1 MPEEQKTTDAPTE
14 AMAEN
19 GTGTNS
25 PTKSPV
31 SKGKMAL
38 AKITL
43 LDGTVRDYYID
54 RKARGQELLDMICQS
69 MNLLE
74 KDYFGLIYED
84 RHDSRN
90 WLDLYKRIIKFIKT
104 EPWKFNFEVKFYPP
118 DPAQLQEDIT
128 RYQLCLQIRNDI
140 ITGRLLCSFVTHAL
154 LGSYLVQSE
163 IGDYDPEE
171 HGRTYLKDFKFAPNQ
186 TPELIEK
193 VMDLHK
199 THKGQTPAEAELHYL
214 ENAKKLAM
222 YGVDLHPAK
231 DSEGV
236 DIMLGVCASGLLV
249 YRDCLR
255 INRFAWPKILKISYK
270 RHNFYIKIRPGDFE
284 QFESTIGFK
293 LANHRAAKKLWKVC
307 VEHHTFFRLMSP
319 EPVKKV
325 GLIPYLGS
333 RFRYSGRTHYETKKT
348 PIDRQ
353 PPQFERTLSGRRLAS
368 RSMDAL
374 GGPKS
379 VETYGSE
386 PSKRHTMSY
395 EPETLPDDIEHI
407 DRRPSPIKKQK
418 EKLTRKTSAGTTSAS
433 STSSLEGEYD
443 ADRERKKPVGG
454 IAVLPP
460 GNLSKKKKDK
470 QNENEK
476 ENHNDLNNTD
486 LINDIDDKLLSKKE
500 LKKKDKETPK
510 KIREKKEKVKSPVGG
525 FLFAKKDKDK
535 KQKKGKELDESID
548 KSDVESNLSMLEKQE
563 KEIDKETDMEKKQ
576 HPTKSS
582 QLPGYTKPYDYEET
596 EASPTKKPF
605 TPHGFTYEDRPASPG
620 IQDHSSPTSASRKAT
635 GLAFNYAPGE
645 EKKVAESAEKRK
657 TKEADKQASGLKTPG
672 LNYVESAALKEQQ
685 KNVTKDTDKDQ
696 IAIFI
701 AGECQHEDST
711 NQAAI
716 VPPISAESK
725 PDYHILPLPDGSR
738 IIGGMIYTKEGK
750 LLDQSNLGPYDSKII
765 DGKVCGKDDKLLK
778 KADFGPHGVHISN
791 GIITGKDNKPFYQ
804 EILGT
809 DRNLI
814 KNGIIYSPNDE
825 AVKQS
830 FLGPNHAIVK
840 EGKILLK
847 NGKPVEHCQL
857 GTDGTYVKEGLIF
870 TSNSKPMTQGSYDTD
885 GKYIVA
891 GIVCNE
897 EGKPLMQIAIVPDNT
912 FICDGLIHGRDGKLL
927 NAGKLGVE
935 GHTVIE
941 GKIYSKD
948 NKLIKHESFSSD
960 GSIIKDGIIYSKD
973 GKFLTQGSLLPSG
986 AHLKDGKVVGK
997 DGKPIKHA
1005 FYKSNGSF
1013 VKDGMIY
1020 AENGR
1025 LLNQIPLITDGHFI
1039 KEGLVYGRNNKPLS
1053 QGLFKP
1059 DDLIIKEGILYNADN
1074 TIMSNINLGPE
1085 GLVVK
1090 DGTVL
1095 GKDGKPAKQESFG
1108 SNGSYIKKGI
1118 IYAKNGKPL
1127 NQDSLVSE
1135 GAAIRD
1141 GKIYNMDG
1149 KLVKFSF
1156 FKPDGSYIKDG
1167 LIYGND
1173 KKPLNLNAVLPEDS
1187 FIVNGVIFNHSGKP
1201 LNKESF
1207 GSDGSYIAGG
1217 LVHGKDGRIVLQG
1230 VFGPDGN
1237 TIRNGII
1244 IGRDNKPLTQDDKGP
1259 DNIAINNGKIV
1270 DNHGNPKNLPSLI
1283 PDGCYIQDGVVYDKN
1298 GQLLRQGAF
1307 KPDGCYIRDGLV
1319 YGWGGQLLNAGSE
1332 LPNDSY
1338 IEEGKIYGKD
1348 GKPLNHISFGIEG
1361 SFIENGVIYGKNRK
1375 LLSHGTFGNDGSYIK
1390 NGLLYGP
1397 NGKPLNRR
1405 RTIITVTSVRY
1416 GLVCD
1421 DDGKPLKSGNFDNDG
1436 NVIKNGRI
1444 YDHTGGYLN
1453 QNIYGHD
1460 GNFIKDGLIYGR
1472 NGKPL
1477 SQGALPPESSFI
1489 KNGKVLDANGQPL
1502 TQEAFG
1508 SEGLKIVQGVVVDKT
1523 GKPVKQTNFD
1533 DEGNI
1538 VKDGIICAPTGKP
1551 LDKYFITITMVHKG
1565 LVCDKDEKPIVR
1577 APFGT
1582 DGGFVKDG
1590 KIHDKF
1596 GKLYNQELFSE
1607 DGSYVKDGVIY
1618 GNNNQPMDS
1627 TTILKDLQEPLKSI
1641 SAKLKK
1647 SAIST
1652 TTPTIVKTTTKQS
1665 VVKDQEGVTQ
1675 NIQEKIEDLTPGGT
1689 GQVTVSTHV
1698 NKAEASDDGRTPYMT
1713 ATAVTTR
1720 TAMMHEDLEKNQKT
1734 SQVEEK
1740 TVAHTTATSAT
1751 RQEQRVVTQEV
1762 RTTSHVLS
1770 GEQLF
1775 SRRLSTSSSS
1785 SGDSG
1790 TPIDLDDDQQ
1800 AFYNQYYQG
1809 DPAVIATEK
1818 HVYTGEPE
1826 SNVTTTTTVPVV
1838 TTEAR
1843 KVALESEDGNYS
1855 ATGEIVSTQ
1864 TISSKTRTVET
1875 ITYKTE
1881 KDGVVETRVEQK
1893 ITIQSD
1899 GDPIDH
1905 DRALAEAIQEATAM
1919 NPDMTVEKIEIQQQT
1934 AQ

>member
-1 MPEEQKTTDAPTE
+1 MPEEQKTAGAPTE

-84 RHDSRN
+84 RYDSRN
-90 WLDLYKRIIKFIKT
+90 WLDLYKRITKFIKT

-443 ADRERKKPVGG
+443 ADRERK
-454 IAVLPP
+454 
-460 GNLSKKKKDK
+460 
-470 QNENEK
+470 
-476 ENHNDLNNTD
+476 
-486 LINDIDDKLLSKKE
+486 
-500 LKKKDKETPK
+500 
-510 KIREKKEKVKSPVGG
+510 
-525 FLFAKKDKDK
+525 
-535 KQKKGKELDESID
+535 
-548 KSDVESNLSMLEKQE
+548 
-563 KEIDKETDMEKKQ
+563 
-576 HPTKSS
+576 
-582 QLPGYTKPYDYEET
+582 
-596 EASPTKKPF
+596 
-605 TPHGFTYEDRPASPG
+605 
-620 IQDHSSPTSASRKAT
+620 
-635 GLAFNYAPGE
+635 
-645 EKKVAESAEKRK
+645 
-657 TKEADKQASGLKTPG
+657 
-672 LNYVESAALKEQQ
+672 
-685 KNVTKDTDKDQ
+685 
-696 IAIFI
+696 
-701 AGECQHEDST
+701 
-711 NQAAI
+711 
-716 VPPISAESK
+716 
-725 PDYHILPLPDGSR
+725 
-738 IIGGMIYTKEGK
+738 
-750 LLDQSNLGPYDSKII
+750 
-765 DGKVCGKDDKLLK
+765 
-778 KADFGPHGVHISN
+778 
-791 GIITGKDNKPFYQ
+791 
-804 EILGT
+804 
-809 DRNLI
+809 
-814 KNGIIYSPNDE
+814 
-825 AVKQS
+825 
-830 FLGPNHAIVK
+830 
-840 EGKILLK
+840 
-847 NGKPVEHCQL
+847 
-857 GTDGTYVKEGLIF
+857 
-870 TSNSKPMTQGSYDTD
+870 
-885 GKYIVA
+885 
-891 GIVCNE
+891 
-897 EGKPLMQIAIVPDNT
+897 
-912 FICDGLIHGRDGKLL
+912 
-927 NAGKLGVE
+927 
-935 GHTVIE
+935 
-941 GKIYSKD
+941 
-948 NKLIKHESFSSD
+948 
-960 GSIIKDGIIYSKD
+960 
-973 GKFLTQGSLLPSG
+973 
-986 AHLKDGKVVGK
+986 
-997 DGKPIKHA
+997 
-1005 FYKSNGSF
+1005 
-1013 VKDGMIY
+1013 
-1020 AENGR
+1020 
-1025 LLNQIPLITDGHFI
+1025 
-1039 KEGLVYGRNNKPLS
+1039 
-1053 QGLFKP
+1053 
-1059 DDLIIKEGILYNADN
+1059 
-1074 TIMSNINLGPE
+1074 
-1085 GLVVK
+1085 
-1090 DGTVL
+1090 
-1095 GKDGKPAKQESFG
+1095 
-1108 SNGSYIKKGI
+1108 
-1118 IYAKNGKPL
+1118 
-1127 NQDSLVSE
+1127 
-1135 GAAIRD
+1135 
-1141 GKIYNMDG
+1141 
-1149 KLVKFSF
+1149 
-1156 FKPDGSYIKDG
+1156 
-1167 LIYGND
+1167 
-1173 KKPLNLNAVLPEDS
+1173 
-1187 FIVNGVIFNHSGKP
+1187 
-1201 LNKESF
+1201 
-1207 GSDGSYIAGG
+1207 
-1217 LVHGKDGRIVLQG
+1217 
-1230 VFGPDGN
+1230 
-1237 TIRNGII
+1237 
-1244 IGRDNKPLTQDDKGP
+1244 
-1259 DNIAINNGKIV
+1259 
-1270 DNHGNPKNLPSLI
+1270 
-1283 PDGCYIQDGVVYDKN
+1283 
-1298 GQLLRQGAF
+1298 
-1307 KPDGCYIRDGLV
+1307 
-1319 YGWGGQLLNAGSE
+1319 
-1332 LPNDSY
+1332 
-1338 IEEGKIYGKD
+1338 
-1348 GKPLNHISFGIEG
+1348 
-1361 SFIENGVIYGKNRK
+1361 
-1375 LLSHGTFGNDGSYIK
+1375 
-1390 NGLLYGP
+1390 
-1397 NGKPLNRR
+1397 
-1405 RTIITVTSVRY
+1405 
-1416 GLVCD
+1416 
-1421 DDGKPLKSGNFDNDG
+1421 
-1436 NVIKNGRI
+1436 
-1444 YDHTGGYLN
+1444 
-1453 QNIYGHD
+1453 
-1460 GNFIKDGLIYGR
+1460 
-1472 NGKPL
+1472 
-1477 SQGALPPESSFI
+1477 
-1489 KNGKVLDANGQPL
+1489 
-1502 TQEAFG
+1502 
-1508 SEGLKIVQGVVVDKT
+1508 
-1523 GKPVKQTNFD
+1523 
-1533 DEGNI
+1533 
-1538 VKDGIICAPTGKP
+1538 
-1551 LDKYFITITMVHKG
+1551 
-1565 LVCDKDEKPIVR
+1565 
-1577 APFGT
+1577 
-1582 DGGFVKDG
+1582 
-1590 KIHDKF
+1590 
-1596 GKLYNQELFSE
+1596 
-1607 DGSYVKDGVIY
+1607 
-1618 GNNNQPMDS
+1618 
-1627 TTILKDLQEPLKSI
+1627 
-1641 SAKLKK
+1641 
-1647 SAIST
+1647 
-1652 TTPTIVKTTTKQS
+1652 
-1665 VVKDQEGVTQ
+1665 
-1675 NIQEKIEDLTPGGT
+1675 
-1689 GQVTVSTHV
+1689 
-1698 NKAEASDDGRTPYMT
+1698 AEASDDGRTPYMT

-1720 TAMMHEDLEKNQKT
+1720 TATMHEDLEKNQKT

-1818 HVYTGEPE
+1818 HAEPE
-1826 SNVTTTTTVPVV
+1826 NNVTTTPVPVT
-1838 TTEAR
+1838 TTETR